1 MVYFFFFGKHDINIS
16 SITLKFN
23 SVQQTH
29 KPENQQ
35 QGIGHQMIK
44 QKSGGLN
51 GSLVFNLRLHLKHK
65 VSCNLQNRLGIV
77 SLGHFC
83 KKEV

>member
-1 MVYFFFFGKHDINIS
+1 
-16 SITLKFN
+16 
-23 SVQQTH
+23 
-29 KPENQQ
+29 
-35 QGIGHQMIK
+35 MIK